1 LRADTSLSIAYIG
14 GRLISGKNI
23 ISLYDYCRAG
33 HVDIT
38 SLPHAHCLAR
48 FDYAPPRF
56 KTFGST
62 NGIKYRYPLD
72 NGNYIN
78 LIINGSTFIGYL
90 CDGSSHFIGT
100 VRGDSIYLYDQ
111 GESTH
116 FNYRI
121 SRCVVEYQNG
131 RAAYEGG
138 GLENKGGVKI

>member
-1 LRADTSLSIAYIG
+1 MGVRADTGLSIAYIA

-33 HVDIT
+33 HIDMA
-38 SLPHAHCLAR
+38 SLQHIECLTRSNA
-48 FDYAPPRF
+48 
-56 KTFGST
+56 FGST
-62 NGIKYRYPLD
+62 NGSKYRYRLD
-72 NGNYIN
+72 KGNFIN
-78 LIINGSTFIGYL
+78 LTINGSTFIGYV
-90 CDGSSHFIGT
+90 CDGSSHFIGK

-111 GESTH
+111 EESAH